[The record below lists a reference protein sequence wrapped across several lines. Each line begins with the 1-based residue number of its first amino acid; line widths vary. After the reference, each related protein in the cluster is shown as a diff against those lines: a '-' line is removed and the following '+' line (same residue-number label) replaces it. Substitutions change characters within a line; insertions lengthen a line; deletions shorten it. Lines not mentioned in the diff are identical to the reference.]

1 MSIIVQKFGGTSM
14 GDVERIKNVARKVAD
29 TYRKGLRVVVVVS
42 AMGHTTD
49 HLLKLAGQLNSDSP
63 KREVSQL
70 LSTGEQVSMSLLTMA
85 LQGIGVPAVSLT
97 GAQAGIYTE
106 DGPMDA
112 RIIDI
117 DTRRIKMS
125 LAAGNVVVVAGFQ
138 GVNDQG
144 DITTLGRGGSDTT
157 AVALAAALEANL
169 CEIYTDVDGVYTTDP
184 RLVPKA
190 KKLDSISYDEMLEL
204 AVLGAQVLHPRAV
217 ECAKEYNI
225 DLHVR
230 SSFTEAP
237 GTIIMEEDKME
248 KGTVVR
254 GIACDRNQ
262 VKVAILEVPDKPGM
276 AAMIFKALAE
286 AEINVDLIVQSVHKN
301 GVNDILF
308 TVSTAD
314 GQKAYGIL
322 EPICRK
328 IGAKQVVCQMEV
340 AKVSVV
346 GIGMTDKP
354 GVAANMFQALAAKGI
369 NIEIISTS
377 EIRISCLIAEDR
389 LEDAVTSLHD
399 IFNLA

>member
-14 GDVERIKNVARKVAD
+14 GDVERIRNVARKVAE
-29 TYRKGLRVVVVVS
+29 TYRKGLQVVVVVS

-49 HLLKLAGQLNSDSP
+49 HLLELAGQLSDDSP
-63 KREVSQL
+63 KREMSQL
-70 LSTGEQVSMSLLTMA
+70 LSTGEQVAMSLLAMA
-85 LQGIGVPAVSLT
+85 LQSMGVPAQSYT

-117 DTRRIKMS
+117 DPRRIKTS

-138 GVNDQG
+138 GVNHQG
-144 DITTLGRGGSDTT
+144 DTTTLGRGGSDTT
-157 AVALAAALEANL
+157 AVALAAALAADL
-169 CEIYTDVDGVYTTDP
+169 CEIYTDVEGVYTVDP

-217 ECAKEYNI
+217 ECAMEYNI

-230 SSFTEAP
+230 SSFTEEA

-276 AAMIFKALAE
+276 AALIFKALAE

-314 GQKAYGIL
+314 GRKAYDIL

-354 GVAANMFQALAAKGI
+354 GVAAKMFQALAAKGI

-377 EIRISCLIAEDR
+377 EIRISCLILEER
-389 LEDAVTSLHD
+389 LEDAVRSLHD

>member
-1 MSIIVQKFGGTSM
+1 M
-14 GDVERIKNVARKVAD
+14 GDVQRIKNVAARVAD
-29 TYRKGLRVVVVVS
+29 VHAKGFKVVVVVS

-49 HLLKLAGQLNSDSP
+49 HLMDLAGQLNSDSP
-63 KREVSQL
+63 KRELSQL
-70 LSTGEQVSMSLLTMA
+70 LSTGEQVSMSLLAMA
-85 LQGIGVPAVSLT
+85 LNALGVPAVSYT
-97 GAQAGIYTE
+97 GNQAGIYTE
-106 DGPMDA
+106 EGPMNA
-112 RIIDI
+112 HITDI
-117 DTRRIKMS
+117 DPHRIKAA

-144 DITTLGRGGSDTT
+144 DITTLGRGGSDTS
-157 AVALAAALEANL
+157 AVALAAALQADL
-169 CEIYTDVDGVYTTDP
+169 CEIFTDVEGVYTIDP
-184 RLVPKA
+184 RLVATA
-190 KKLDSISYDEMLEL
+190 KKLDYVSYDEMMEL
-204 AVLGAQVLHPRAV
+204 AVSGAQVLHPRAV

-230 SSFTEAP
+230 SSFTGAP

-262 VKVAILEVPDKPGM
+262 VKVAILDVPDKPGM
-276 AAMIFKALAE
+276 AALIFKALAE

-301 GVNDILF
+301 SVNDILF

-314 GQKAYGIL
+314 GQRAYQIL

-328 IGAKQVVCQMEV
+328 IGAKQVVCEMEV

-354 GVAANMFQALAAKGI
+354 GVAAKMFEALAAQGV

-377 EIRISCLIAEDR
+377 EIRISCLIAENR
-389 LEDAVTSLHD
+389 LEDAVASLHD